1 LHKPGFGI
9 SGILFG
15 LGVFTLQSGA
25 TRGVLTKAMPLVLV
39 LFGLSLLVVV
49 AAVFGREPKDNSNTE
64 EQYE

>member
-1 LHKPGFGI
+1 MHKPGFGI

-15 LGVFTLQSGA
+15 LGIFTLGRGTSLGA
-25 TRGVLTKAMPLVLV
+25 FSKAIPLSLA